1 MRRLCC
7 LACSHGMQNACVQT
21 AFHLLLTQLRA
32 RAIQTPQNEEI
43 AARAGSSQGKQPGV
57 ELRQALLSVLLK
69 LLEPYADA
77 VQLWN
82 AAGLVRLAA
91 STRQAVHNACCDR
104 RDNIS
109 ARLSQTEICPMTV

>member
-1 MRRLCC
+1 M
-7 LACSHGMQNACVQT
+7 QT

-32 RAIQTPQNEEI
+32 RAIQTLQNEEI

-77 VQLWN
+77 VQLWT

-91 STRQAVHNACCDR
+91 STRQSCPGVHNACCDR

-109 ARLSQTEICPMTV
+109 ARLSQTEICPVTV